1 VSMTQILAIE
11 PSRQMSLRSHS
22 LCLDSHL
29 EAEIRYIKMLHEFA
43 ALHVYRPKQPFVIF
57 TIVATL

>member
-1 VSMTQILAIE
+1 
-11 PSRQMSLRSHS
+11 MSLRSHS